1 MKKSKFLKILKSG
14 WFGLSLLISLWL
26 LIIGVLGSYITELLD
41 YVIRHCHAFYLSYF
55 LKLVIIICIF
65 FIILLI
71 VTYVIYGKKKKFKF
85 YALSREG
92 DAEPGK
98 FKALILPVSTFK
110 DSMEIEFDPDI
121 KILEKIGE
129 SNPETLRK
137 TVKNITLYDKD
148 KKDSYKIYSKDFLD
162 NSGYDPVKKLDEIL
176 GNLKKSRTLW
186 SWAVPLTIIVHNKKD
201 YQYHKKGRLEHVR
214 LVGTSGDN
222 GSFKQLGKLKI
233 IVNTFFK
240 DIEIKCEEISDFEKF
255 DELTNLFEKIA
266 ENIEEKFHYKDEE
279 IAIDITGGQ
288 KIISVVGTFFTL
300 KSRTPILYLSQKEG
314 GKIKEI
320 NAIINIEPPE

>member
-1 MKKSKFLKILKSG
+1 MKKIKFLKILKSG

-26 LIIGVLGSYITELLD
+26 LIIGVLGNYIIELLD
-41 YVIRHCHAFYLSYF
+41 YVIRHINASHP

-71 VTYVIYGKKKKFKF
+71 VTYIIYGKKKKFKF
-85 YALSREG
+85 YALSHEE

-129 SNPETLRK
+129 SNPKTLRE
-137 TVKNITLYDKD
+137 TVKGITLYFDKD

-162 NSGYDPVKKLDEIL
+162 NSVYDPVKKLNEIL
-176 GNLKKSRTLW
+176 ENLKKSRTPW

-233 IVNTFFK
+233 IINTFFK

-288 KIISVVGTFFTL
+288 KIISIVGTFFTL